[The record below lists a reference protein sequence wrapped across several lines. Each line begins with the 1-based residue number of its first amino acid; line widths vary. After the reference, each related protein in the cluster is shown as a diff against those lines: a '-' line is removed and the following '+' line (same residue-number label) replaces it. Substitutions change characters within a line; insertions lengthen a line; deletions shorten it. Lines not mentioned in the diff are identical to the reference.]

1 MSDDIDMAK
10 EDIER
15 AHHHAEHAAEGD
27 PSAGWARQAAM
38 LIAALAAMLA
48 LAEMGNKGAQN
59 EYLTHHITASDDWNF
74 YQAKTIRANL
84 FNLQADVLASL
95 PNAGD
100 PATVKRVEDARAT
113 AKRLDDDEKTLGR
126 KQLRARAQTSEKL
139 RDHAFHEF
147 HLYEYAVGGLQ
158 IAIVLASVSVV
169 TRQRVFFFIAGLLG
183 FGSGLFALLTS
194 VGVIDMIHEML
205 AVSSH

>member
-10 EDIER
+10 EGIEH

-27 PSAGWARQAAM
+27 PSAGWARQAAL
-38 LIAALAAMLA
+38 LIAFLAAALALSD
-48 LAEMGNKGAQN
+48 MGAKSTQN

-84 FNLQADVLASL
+84 YNLDADMLASL
-95 PNAGD
+95 PNGGD
-100 PATVKRVEDARAT
+100 PATVKRIDDARAT
-113 AKRLDDDEKTLGR
+113 ARRLEDDEKTLGR
-126 KQLRARAQTSEKL
+126 KQLMAKAQASEKL
-139 RDHAFHEF
+139 RDHAFHEL

-169 TRQRVFFFIAGLLG
+169 TRQRAFVYVAALLG
-183 FGSGLFALLTS
+183 GVSGLFALLTS
-194 VGVIDMIHEML
+194 VGAIDIFQEIF
-205 AVSSH
+205 AISHH